1 MRRLIIIFSHKLTDI
16 QEEDAYKSLMVQ
28 DFIYLPENL
37 QRQWSNID
45 PEKHNVDEEVNAVLE
60 WVDKTT
66 SKDDIILL
74 QGEPGATFKLVNQLK
89 NRVFFVVYSTTKRE
103 AAEFK
108 NDDGTISIV
117 HNIKH
122 MRYREY

>member
-89 NRVFFVVYSTTKRE
+89 NRGFFIVFRQTKE
-103 AAEFK
+103 KLLSLKMMTVLSLLFTYK
-108 NDDGTISIV
+108 GI
-117 HNIKH
+117 
-122 MRYREY
+122 